1 MGSATIM
8 QLSQAVLDELQ
19 RLGYAVQTIAVYRG
33 LYARLL
39 RFAEANGTEQYSEE
53 ICQRWL
59 KESMEIDATRVVT
72 GTDPVYRRENYQPIR
87 VCQCLTEWHLHGCL
101 PLKKQGKLAAL
112 PVPRGFR
119 NAYDSYVE
127 FCHDSGYSQRGV
139 YTRLNRIKRMLLFL
153 DQHGVSDLKAITARE
168 ISAFLKS
175 QIELDSRT
183 VATMLVACRAFFR
196 HLKRTGLTD
205 DELAEKLPKIKAN
218 RQFRLPRVW
227 RREDVLAVLNSIDR
241 GSPVG
246 KRDYAILLLIT
257 RYGLRSLDVRTLK
270 LSSLRWNENLIE
282 IVQSKTGEPL
292 RLPLLQDV
300 GWAII
305 DYLRN
310 GRPPSPLPEVFLTST
325 VPFRPF
331 GVHSCGLNA
340 ILAKRVRQAGV
351 AFPRDVP
358 KGVHALRHTLAS
370 LMLAQGVELPVI
382 SAVLGHLS
390 SESTGVYLHTDI
402 EALRQCAL
410 DPEEVLSH
418 ERQ

>member
-1 MGSATIM
+1 
-8 QLSQAVLDELQ
+8 
-19 RLGYAVQTIAVYRG
+19 
-33 LYARLL
+33 
-39 RFAEANGTEQYSEE
+39 
-53 ICQRWL
+53 
-59 KESMEIDATRVVT
+59 
-72 GTDPVYRRENYQPIR
+72 
-87 VCQCLTEWHLHGCL
+87 
-101 PLKKQGKLAAL
+101 
-112 PVPRGFR
+112 
-119 NAYDSYVE
+119 
-127 FCHDSGYSQRGV
+127 
-139 YTRLNRIKRMLLFL
+139 MLLFL
-153 DQHGVSDLKAITARE
+153 DQHGVCDLRAITAGD

-183 VATMLVACRAFFR
+183 VATMLVACRAFLH
-196 HLKRTGLTD
+196 HLKRTGLTEND
-205 DELAEKLPKIKAN
+205 LAEKLPTIKGN
-218 RQFRLPRVW
+218 RQFRLPGVW

-241 GSPVG
+241 GSAVG

-270 LSSLRWNENLIE
+270 LSSLRWSENLIE

-310 GRPPSPLPEVFLTST
+310 GRPPSPLPEIFLTCT
-325 VPFRPF
+325 VPFRSF

-382 SAVLGHLS
+382 SAVLGHLR

-410 DPEEVLSH
+410 DPEEVLSR

>member
-1 MGSATIM
+1 MGSATII
-8 QLSQAVLDELQ
+8 QLSQAVLGELR
-19 RLGYAVQTIAVYRG
+19 RLGYAAQTITIYRR

-53 ICQRWL
+53 ICRRWL
-59 KESMEIDATRVVT
+59 NESMGIDATRVFT
-72 GTDPVYRRENYQPIR
+72 GTGPVYRRENYQPIR
-87 VCQCLTEWHLHGCL
+87 VCQCLTEWQLHGCL
-101 PLKKQGKLAAL
+101 ALKKQGKLAVL

-119 NAYDSYVE
+119 EAYDSYVV
-127 FCHDSGYSQRGV
+127 FCHDAGYSQQGS

-153 DQHGVSDLKAITARE
+153 DQHGVCDLRAITAGD

-183 VATMLVACRAFFR
+183 VAAMLVACRAFFR
-196 HLKRTGLTD
+196 HLKRTGLID
-205 DELAEKLPKIKAN
+205 DDLAEKLPTIKAN
-218 RQFRLPRVW
+218 RRLRLPQVW
-227 RREDVLAVLNSIDR
+227 RHEDVMTVLNSIDR
-241 GSPVG
+241 GTPVG

-257 RYGLRSLDVRTLK
+257 RYGLRSLDVRELK

-292 RLPLLQDV
+292 KLPLLQDV

-310 GRPPSPLPEVFLTST
+310 GRPPSTLPEVFLTCT
-325 VPFRPF
+325 VPFRAF
-331 GVHSCGLNA
+331 GAHSCGLNA

-351 AFPRDVP
+351 RFPRDVP

-370 LMLAQGVELPVI
+370 LMLAKGVELPVI
-382 SAVLGHLS
+382 SAVLGHVNC
-390 SESTGVYLHTDI
+390 ESTGVYLHVDI

-410 DPEEVLSH
+410 DPEEVLTS

>member
-19 RLGYAVQTIAVYRG
+19 RLGYAVQTIGIYRG

-53 ICQRWL
+53 ICQLWL
-59 KESMEIDATRVVT
+59 KESMGIDATRVVT
-72 GTDPVYRRENYQPIR
+72 GTGSVYRRENYQPIR

-119 NAYDSYVE
+119 HAYDSYVA
-127 FCHDSGYSQRGV
+127 FCHEAGYSKQGV
-139 YTRLNRIKRMLLFL
+139 YTRLNRIKRMLLFF
-153 DQHGVSDLKAITARE
+153 DQHGVSDLKAISARE

-196 HLKRTGLTD
+196 YLKRTGLTD
-205 DELAEKLPKIKAN
+205 DDLAEKLPKIRAH

-257 RYGLRSLDVRTLK
+257 RYGLRSLDVRLLK

-300 GWAII
+300 GSAII

-310 GRPPSPLPEVFLTST
+310 GRPPSPLPEVFLTCT
-325 VPFRPF
+325 APFRPF

-340 ILAKRVRQAGV
+340 ILAKRMRQAGV
-351 AFPRDVP
+351 TLPRDVP
-358 KGVHALRHTLAS
+358 NGVHALRHTLAS

-402 EALRQCAL
+402 ETLRQCAL
-410 DPEEVLSH
+410 DPEEVLTR
-418 ERQ
+418 ECQ